1 MRYTQHR
8 KLEKETNSR
17 TSRHRTEGR
26 ARGGAENRAL
36 LPKFVF
42 STMLFLIFIMK
53 IKKEIF
59 GFLITK
65 SSLRPRTEGSMRL
78 CVMKFQKIPLNL

>member
-1 MRYTQHR
+1 
-8 KLEKETNSR
+8 
-17 TSRHRTEGR
+17 
-26 ARGGAENRAL
+26 
-36 LPKFVF
+36 
-42 STMLFLIFIMK
+42 MLFLIFIMK

-65 SSLRPRTEGSMRL
+65 SSLRPLRL